1 MLSESRKIASMKDNR
16 YARKAFDDWKRYGGA
31 GVEMMASVLVGA
43 FGGYGLD
50 SWLHTKPWLMLVGFV
65 LGSAA
70 GFLGLF
76 RLLDQEKKKED

>member
-43 FGGYGLD
+43 FGGYGRVRPRFGSRL
-50 SWLHTKPWLMLVGFV
+50 SWPLPA
-65 LGSAA
+65 S
-70 GFLGLF
+70 
-76 RLLDQEKKKED
+76 